1 MRPKPSTGPVE
12 RRRRALLQASD
23 QLLDQVEEL
32 RLRDYLSVP
41 AQVRSAIRDLQVSAG
56 RGEAAA
62 APANLRA
69 AHQLVLAVQHRLMA
83 ANPNNVTPRVH
94 PGRGPG
100 QATVKALAG
109 GGTWKLLALPGQA
122 AQSRDEWLGQVA
134 ATVERALDRW
144 VYAQH
149 HAARAAREHLGVQ
162 QALGRA
168 RTAWQNYWELHQE
181 AERLTASGP

>member
-1 MRPKPSTGPVE
+1 IRPKPSTGPVE

-32 RLRDYLSVP
+32 RLRDYVSVP
-41 AQVRSAIRDLQVSAG
+41 AQVRSAIRDLQVSTG

-83 ANPNNVTPRVH
+83 ANPNNGTPRVH

-109 GGTWKLLALPGQA
+109 GGTWEPLAPPGQA
-122 AQSRDEWLGQVA
+122 AQSREEWPGPGGGTVA
-134 ATVERALDRW
+134 A
-144 VYAQH
+144 
-149 HAARAAREHLGVQ
+149 
-162 QALGRA
+162 
-168 RTAWQNYWELHQE
+168 
-181 AERLTASGP
+181 GP